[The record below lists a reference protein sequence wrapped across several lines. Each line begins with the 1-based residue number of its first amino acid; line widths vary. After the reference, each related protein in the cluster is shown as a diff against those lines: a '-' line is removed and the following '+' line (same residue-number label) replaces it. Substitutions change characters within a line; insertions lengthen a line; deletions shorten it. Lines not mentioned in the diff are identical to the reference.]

1 MTDETLYIR
10 NPAVAATEI
19 DAETF
24 LVEPETG
31 EVFYLDEVTSALWR
45 FIEEPRRESEI
56 VQAFAEAFP
65 DTGTEQ
71 ISADIRAARSRR
83 SDAGRSRWPSTTDN
97 QSPMTR

>member
-1 MTDETLYIR
+1 MAEILYVR

-31 EVFYLDEVTSALWR
+31 EVFYLDEMSSALWR
-45 FIEEPRRESEI
+45 FIIEPRSEIEI

-65 DTGTEQ
+65 DAGPDR
-71 ISADIRAARSRR
+71 IAADIRAAL
-83 SDAGRSRWPSTTDN
+83 TD
-97 QSPMTR
+97 MTERDLVVLRDGDGPKM

>member
-1 MTDETLYIR
+1 MTVETLYVR

-31 EVFYLDEVTSALWR
+31 AVFYLDEVTSALWR

-65 DTGTEQ
+65 DTGTAQ
-71 ISADIRAARSRR
+71 ISADIRAALTDMTERDLVVSRA
-83 SDAGRSRWPSTTDN
+83 SAGP
-97 QSPMTR
+97 

>member
-1 MTDETLYIR
+1 MTAEPQYIR

-45 FIEEPRRESEI
+45 FLTEPRRDIEI
-56 VQAFAEAFP
+56 VEAFTEAFP
-65 DTGTEQ
+65 DTAADRIT
-71 ISADIRAARSRR
+71 ADIEAALADMTDRDLVVVRAV
-83 SDAGRSRWPSTTDN
+83 GTL
-97 QSPMTR
+97 

>member
-1 MTDETLYIR
+1 MTAEVLYIR

-45 FIEEPRRESEI
+45 FLTEPRRNVEI
-56 VQAFAEAFP
+56 VQAFTEAFP
-65 DTGTEQ
+65 DTGGH
-71 ISADIRAARSRR
+71 ARRAAATAQSSRATPVR
-83 SDAGRSRWPSTTDN
+83 IDSRL
-97 QSPMTR
+97 

>member
-1 MTDETLYIR
+1 MTADVLYIR

-45 FIEEPRRESEI
+45 FLTEPRRDAEI
-56 VQAFAEAFP
+56 VQAFTEAFP
-65 DTGTEQ
+65 DAGTDR
-71 ISADIRAARSRR
+71 IAADIQAALTDMAARDLVVVRP
-83 SDAGRSRWPSTTDN
+83 DTL
-97 QSPMTR
+97 

>member
-1 MTDETLYIR
+1 MTADALYIR

-45 FIEEPRRESEI
+45 FLTEPRSTAEI
-56 VQAFAEAFP
+56 VEAFTEAFP
-65 DTGTEQ
+65 DTGEDR
-71 ISADIRAARSRR
+71 IADDIRAALA
-83 SDAGRSRWPSTTDN
+83 D
-97 QSPMTR
+97 MTERDLVVARAAETS

>member
-1 MTDETLYIR
+1 MAEFLYTR

-45 FIEEPRRESEI
+45 FITEPRRMSEI
-56 VQAFAEAFP
+56 VEAFTEAFP
-65 DTGTEQ
+65 DPGIDRITNDIQAALTDMTER
-71 ISADIRAARSRR
+71 DLVV
-83 SDAGRSRWPSTTDN
+83 
-97 QSPMTR
+97 TRPAETP